1 MAAEHKDFIVAI
13 ELGSSKVTGIAGEK
27 KPDGSI
33 SVLAMVREDSSSFI
47 RKGVVYNIDKTAQCL
62 QSIVKKLE
70 AQLKTHIVQVFVG
83 VGGQSLRSV
92 RNTIG
97 RELPVSTAAGGSQD
111 GGTII
116 TQEMVVELMDAN
128 RNLEYPD
135 QKILD
140 VAEQEYRVDSHL
152 QMDPVGI
159 RANRL
164 EGNFLNILVRKTFFQ
179 NLNRCFEQAGIQV
192 AEMYLAPLALA
203 NAVLTETEKRSGC
216 ALVDIGADTTTVSVF
231 WKNVLRHLAVIP
243 LGSNNVT
250 KDIASL
256 QMEETDAEQMKIKYA
271 SAWTENSDI
280 DPTLKYSI
288 DPDRQVESRRF
299 IEIVEGRMM
308 EIIENV
314 RYQIPEEY
322 YDKLLGGIIVTGGG
336 ANMKNIDRAIVLST
350 HIEKVRIAKF
360 VNITINSG
368 NDQLKAHNAMYNTL
382 LGLLAKG
389 DINCAGSTIDPH
401 GDLFSNNTGNTTADT
416 TINRKPRQHNE
427 LQTGTIRTA
436 QEEEQAA
443 EEARR
448 KKEEEERLERER
460 REAEE
465 LEEIRRKRENS
476 PWNKFKKKL
485 KDLGASLTTDE

>member
-1 MAAEHKDFIVAI
+1 MVSEQKEFIVAI
-13 ELGSSKVTGIAGEK
+13 ELGSSKMTGIAGQK

-33 SVLAMVREDSSSFI
+33 SVLAMVKEDSSSFI
-47 RKGVVYNIDKTAQCL
+47 RKGVVYNIDKTALCL

-70 AQLKTHIVQVFVG
+70 GQLKARILQVFVG

-97 RELPVSTAAGGSQD
+97 RDLPPD
-111 GGTII
+111 TII
-116 TQEMVVELMDAN
+116 TQDMVVELMDAN
-128 RNLEYPD
+128 RNVEYAE

-159 RANRL
+159 RATRL
-164 EGNFLNILVRKTFFQ
+164 EGNFLNILVRKAFFQ
-179 NLNRCFEQAGIQV
+179 NLNNCFETAGIQV

-203 NAVLTETEKRSGC
+203 NAVLTETERRSGC

-256 QMEETDAEQMKIKYA
+256 QMEESDAEQMKLKYA
-271 SAWTENSDI
+271 SAYTDNNDI

-288 DPDRQVESRRF
+288 DPERQVESRRF

-314 RYQIPEEY
+314 RYQIPDEY

-336 ANMKNIDRAIVLST
+336 ANMKNIERAIVQST

-360 VNITINSG
+360 VTNSINSS
-368 NDQLKAHNAMYNTL
+368 NEQIKAHNAMYNTL

-389 DINCAGSTIDPH
+389 DINCAGGPITPQ
-401 GDLFSNNTGNTTADT
+401 DLFSDSNNDNPTAVPG
-416 TINRKPRQHNE
+416 RRARQPHE
-427 LQTGTIRTA
+427 VSTGTIRTA
-436 QEEEQAA
+436 QEEQQAA

-448 KKEEEERLERER
+448 LKEEQERKEREEKER
-460 REAEE
+460 QEKEEQQRAEE
-465 LEEIRRKRENS
+465 VRRRKKENS
-476 PWNKFKKKL
+476 PWNKFK
-485 KDLGASLTTDE
+485 GFVSTLTADE